1 MSSQTSP
8 NSTKAENSNQ
18 ENLPK
23 KLVVK
28 INQKRKGKKVV
39 VIGAGFSGLSSAC
52 YLAKAGFEVLVVE
65 KNPELGGRARVWE
78 AETEKGK
85 FVFDMGPSWYWMPDI
100 FEDFFG
106 DFGKKVDDLY
116 DLKKLDKQYRM
127 FVGENVRENLE
138 GGRVCENLGN
148 GQGET
153 LEDDEKSGE
162 NGYQNFLDLPSEYE
176 EIKVLFEKLEAGS
189 GAKLDEFAKHGDYTY
204 HKAVNEYM
212 QKPSLSVL
220 EFAGVDFISG
230 ILRAGILDS
239 YGDFVKKS
247 FQNKFIRQMLEFPVL
262 FLGATPAKTPKI
274 YTLMAW
280 TCLKQGTFYPSGGMG
295 KLVDALTGLAK
306 SLGVKFL
313 TNTEIIKI
321 ESEK

>member
-1 MSSQTSP
+1 
-8 NSTKAENSNQ
+8 
-18 ENLPK
+18 
-23 KLVVK
+23 
-28 INQKRKGKKVV
+28 
-39 VIGAGFSGLSSAC
+39 
-52 YLAKAGFEVLVVE
+52 
-65 KNPELGGRARVWE
+65 
-78 AETEKGK
+78 
-85 FVFDMGPSWYWMPDI
+85 
-100 FEDFFG
+100 
-106 DFGKKVDDLY
+106 
-116 DLKKLDKQYRM
+116 
-127 FVGENVRENLE
+127 
-138 GGRVCENLGN
+138 
-148 GQGET
+148 
-153 LEDDEKSGE
+153 
-162 NGYQNFLDLPSEYE
+162 
-176 EIKVLFEKLEAGS
+176 
-189 GAKLDEFAKHGDYTY
+189 
-204 HKAVNEYM
+204 
-212 QKPSLSVL
+212 VL